1 MMSAANPTWAR
12 YRKIL
17 KEWAALLVLILLCL
31 FIGANNPRFFQSQ
44 NLIRIATSSTLILL
58 FAIGETFVI
67 MMGSIDLSIEGVV
80 ALSAVM
86 VSMVVQNGRND
97 NDFGWLALV
106 VALATG
112 GTMGLLNGVT
122 HVGLRIP
129 SFMSTLGMNYVG
141 VGAATVLLS
150 GEPIRVLDPN
160 IRGLALN
167 RYLNV
172 PYMVWVA
179 LVVLLLAYGIQRY
192 TRLGRY
198 VYGIGA
204 GEDLMKLSGIPIGRN
219 KIMIFTLAGM
229 FYGFAGLVAAA
240 QLGMG
245 NALIVQGKA
254 FPAITAV
261 VVGGTALSGGVGGV
275 LTTLIGVLVVG
286 VLSNGMVLMGISP
299 YIQQAVQGI
308 MIVIA
313 VALSLDRA
321 RLKIVK

>member
-1 MMSAANPTWAR
+1 
-12 YRKIL
+12 
-17 KEWAALLVLILLCL
+17 CL

-160 IRGLALN
+160 IR
-167 RYLNV
+167 
-172 PYMVWVA
+172 
-179 LVVLLLAYGIQRY
+179 
-192 TRLGRY
+192 
-198 VYGIGA
+198 
-204 GEDLMKLSGIPIGRN
+204 
-219 KIMIFTLAGM
+219 
-229 FYGFAGLVAAA
+229 
-240 QLGMG
+240 
-245 NALIVQGKA
+245 
-254 FPAITAV
+254 
-261 VVGGTALSGGVGGV
+261 
-275 LTTLIGVLVVG
+275 
-286 VLSNGMVLMGISP
+286 
-299 YIQQAVQGI
+299 
-308 MIVIA
+308 
-313 VALSLDRA
+313 
-321 RLKIVK
+321 